1 MNTQNTQNENQE
13 IDLSMISNKLNQG
26 FERFLNWIFR
36 CFLFIKRNII
46 IIVILLILGVVFG
59 IYLDKNEK
67 TYNNNIVVMPNFG
80 STDYLYA
87 KINLT
92 NSKIK
97 EGDTIFLKEIIGIKN
112 PSKIKSIDI
121 KPITDVYKFIANKE
135 ENFQLIKLMAEGGDV
150 KKTIEDNITSKNFI
164 FHEIKFT
171 SQDTVNDNEIV
182 LPLMKYL
189 NDSEYYQKIQK
200 ITISNT
206 ERKIALNDTIIA
218 QIDRFLNGLGNN
230 AASSQ
235 KNDKLIY
242 YNNEN
247 TQLNEVLKTKDAINN
262 EQGSRRLEL
271 ANFDFVIKKVSQALN
286 IKSVGT
292 VNGKLKLI
300 MPIVFIAIF
309 IFLGLVRSFYRTQMS
324 KMNNQ
329 NG

>member
-1 MNTQNTQNENQE
+1 MSTQNTQNENQE
-13 IDLSMISNKLNQG
+13 IDLSMISNKLNEG
-26 FERFLNWIFR
+26 FERFLSWIFR

-46 IIVILLILGVVFG
+46 IVVILLILGVVFG
-59 IYLDKNEK
+59 IYLDKSEK

-97 EGDTIFLKEIIGIKN
+97 EGDTLFLKEIIGIKN
-112 PSKIKSIDI
+112 PTKIKSIEI

-150 KKTIEDNITSKNFI
+150 KKIIEDNITSKNFI

-171 SQDTVNDNEIV
+171 TKDMVSDNEIV
-182 LPLMKYL
+182 QPLMTYL

-206 ERKIALNDTIIA
+206 ERKIAQNDTIIA
-218 QIDRFLNGLGNN
+218 QVDRFLDGLSNN

-247 TQLNEVLKTKDAINN
+247 TQLNDVLKTKDAINN

-271 ANFDFVIKKVSQALN
+271 ANFDFIIKKVSQVLN

-292 VNGKLKLI
+292 VNGKLKFI
-300 MPIVFIAIF
+300 MPIVFILIF
-309 IFLGLVRSFYRTQMS
+309 VFLGLVRSFYRKQMS

>member
-1 MNTQNTQNENQE
+1 MSTQNTQNENQE
-13 IDLSMISNKLNQG
+13 IDLSMISNKLNEG
-26 FERFLNWIFR
+26 FERFLSWIFR

-46 IIVILLILGVVFG
+46 IVVILLILGVVFG
-59 IYLDKNEK
+59 IYLDKSEK

-97 EGDTIFLKEIIGIKN
+97 EGDTLFLKEIIGIKN
-112 PSKIKSIDI
+112 PTKIKSIEI

-150 KKTIEDNITSKNFI
+150 KKIIEDNITSKNFI

-171 SQDTVNDNEIV
+171 TKDMVSDNEIV
-182 LPLMKYL
+182 QPLMTYL

-206 ERKIALNDTIIA
+206 ERKIAQNDTIIA
-218 QIDRFLNGLGNN
+218 QVDRFLDGLSNN

-247 TQLNEVLKTKDAINN
+247 TQLNDVLKTKDAINN

-271 ANFDFVIKKVSQALN
+271 ANFDFIIKKVSQVLN

-300 MPIVFIAIF
+300 MPIVFILIF
-309 IFLGLVRSFYRTQMS
+309 VFLGLVRSFYRNQMS

>member
-1 MNTQNTQNENQE
+1 MSTQNTQNENQE
-13 IDLSMISNKLNQG
+13 IDLSMISNKLNEG
-26 FERFLNWIFR
+26 FERFLSWIFR

-46 IIVILLILGVVFG
+46 IVVILLILGVVFG
-59 IYLDKNEK
+59 IYLDKSEK

-97 EGDTIFLKEIIGIKN
+97 EGDTLFLKEIIGIKN
-112 PSKIKSIDI
+112 PTKIKSIEI

-150 KKTIEDNITSKNFI
+150 KKIIEDNITSKNFI

-171 SQDTVNDNEIV
+171 TKDMVSDNEIV
-182 LPLMKYL
+182 QPLMTYL

-206 ERKIALNDTIIA
+206 ERKIAQNDTIIA
-218 QIDRFLNGLGNN
+218 QVDRFLDGLSNN

-247 TQLNEVLKTKDAINN
+247 TQLNDVLKTKDAINN

-271 ANFDFVIKKVSQALN
+271 ANFDFIIKKVSQVLN

-300 MPIVFIAIF
+300 MPIVFILIF
-309 IFLGLVRSFYRTQMS
+309 VFLGLVRSFYRKQMS